1 VLKIVQASLL
11 AVVTAVLHDTW
22 QYGNASA
29 VTTRPVRYPPSF
41 ISPRSCLVSSL
52 GPTHSSDMLHAR
64 SAFVIGLDPGSKVS
78 YFAVRVEAG
87 AGISAWTGA
96 ASAASGPGSPV
107 CTVLGFGSVVV
118 DFQKSNPVLDVLTK
132 PLEPC
137 WESAELAEQ
146 RGAQTLYS
154 LVQFGRRTASEC
166 VVIWERQR
174 GYLQEHLGAGFV
186 AQAVALGWAVRVMAP
201 SDKYHRLGV
210 SSNKQVL
217 ITGLLHLAYH
227 RGHADGARALVKQ
240 STALVRVEVQI
251 LN

>member
-1 VLKIVQASLL
+1 MPKIVPASLL
-11 AVVTAVLHDTW
+11 AVLRDTW
-22 QYGNASA
+22 QYGNAGA
-29 VTTRPVRYPPSF
+29 VTTRPVQYPLSF
-41 ISPRSCLVSSL
+41 ISPRSCRVSSL
-52 GPTHSSDMLHAR
+52 GPTHSSDMSSRAR

-87 AGISAWTGA
+87 AGA

-107 CTVLGFGSVVV
+107 CTVLGFGSVAA

-146 RGAQTLYS
+146 RGAQTLYG
-154 LVQFGRRTASEC
+154 LVECGRQAASEC
-166 VVIWERQR
+166 LVIWERQR

-201 SDKYHRLGV
+201 SEKYHRLGV
-210 SSNKQVL
+210 SSNKQVLIVL